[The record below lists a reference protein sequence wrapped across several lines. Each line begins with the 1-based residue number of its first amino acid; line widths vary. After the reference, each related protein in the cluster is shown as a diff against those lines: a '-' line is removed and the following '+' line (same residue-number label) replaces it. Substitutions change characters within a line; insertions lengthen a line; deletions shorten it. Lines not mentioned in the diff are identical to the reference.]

1 MYPLDLADPNAPP
14 VLQPSDLCSDN
25 PASAIATFEDA
36 ALEAAVRIALFPQDD
51 LACELLSGLTGLN
64 ADRRGITSLMGIQ
77 NLTGLTGLSLDGN
90 AITDVGPLSGL
101 TNLTGLWLDDNSIT
115 DIGPLSGLTSLL
127 GLWLHGNA
135 ITDIGALSGLTSLT
149 ELDLRDNPNL
159 SNIQPLLS
167 NAGLGATSVVHL
179 SGTRVSCEDV
189 ALLEAKR
196 VAVVSTC

>member
-64 ADRRGITSLMGIQ
+64 ADRRGITSLTGIQ
-77 NLTGLTGLSLDGN
+77 NLTS
-90 AITDVGPLSGL
+90 
-101 TNLTGLWLDDNSIT
+101 LTGLWLNGNAIT
-115 DIGPLSGLTSLL
+115 DIGPLSGLTSLV
-127 GLWLHGNA
+127 GLWLGSNT
-135 ITDIGALSGLTSLT
+135 ITDISALSGLTSLT